1 VDRRRWLTRN
11 HQNEKRKTQGVSL
24 PSLEQLPSSA
34 ALRMRYASLLE
45 CLAQICDYELV
56 MPLAISIS

>member
-11 HQNEKRKTQGVSL
+11 HQNEKEKHKVSL
-24 PSLEQLPSSA
+24 PSLEHLPSSA